1 MQWINEWKLKGT
13 LIGLTIWGFNG
24 ISIYIYIMCIYIN
37 TLYIYNLCIYRYI
50 MIYRWKNQRNAFEY
64 NNVTMCLFD
73 YSNCQTKLQFFVFFQ
88 GVNYQEEY
96 FTGVYGRY
104 RYVDL
109 IDYPRIMNIMG
120 IFWGKVMERGD
131 ILWEIQ
137 PTVGWWSLIGLCL
150 GSLLSGM
157 ITTIERICESWA
169 G

>member
-1 MQWINEWKLKGT
+1 
-13 LIGLTIWGFNG
+13 
-24 ISIYIYIMCIYIN
+24 
-37 TLYIYNLCIYRYI
+37 
-50 MIYRWKNQRNAFEY
+50 
-64 NNVTMCLFD
+64 
-73 YSNCQTKLQFFVFFQ
+73 
-88 GVNYQEEY
+88 
-96 FTGVYGRY
+96 
-104 RYVDL
+104 
-109 IDYPRIMNIMG
+109 MNIMG